1 MGRVNSSVI
10 RNIEYDADAQ
20 VLDVTFVSGKTYAYD
35 RVPADVYDD
44 LEAAASKGEFFNRHI
59 RDRYRYALVTLR
71 GRRSKS

>member
-20 VLDVTFVSGKTYAYD
+20 VLYVTFVSGKTYAYD

-44 LEAAASKGEFFNRHI
+44 LDAAPSKGEFFNRYI
-59 RDRYRYALVTLR
+59 RDGYRYLLVTLP
-71 GRRSKS
+71 RRKR